1 MRGDQTLTRSV
12 DTVSTLLLR
21 TVTNGSGQTNQ
32 CRLVLL
38 ATSLGDRVVDC
49 CQVAAKRL
57 DSEIRE
63 RLYDSTDRHLGH
75 AGPASHTQGIS
86 ARHSR

>member
-1 MRGDQTLTRSV
+1 MRDQTLTRSV

-21 TVTNGSGQTNQ
+21 TITDGSGQANQ

-38 ATSLGDRVVDC
+38 ATSLGDRIVDC
-49 CQVAAKRL
+49 CQVAEKRL

-63 RLYDSTDRHLGH
+63 RLDDSTDRHLGH
-75 AGPASHTQGIS
+75 AGPASHTQGIA